1 MSKIIEYNQDARQ
14 KLANGAKKLSDAV
27 SSTLGP
33 FGRNVIIEKTNELP
47 QSTKDGV
54 TVAKS
59 ITLKDPI
66 ENIGAEVVK
75 QAAIKAANT
84 AGDGTTTTTLLAY
97 NLINEGL
104 SSVRAGSNAV
114 EIKKGIDAAVKQ
126 VVSALKENSK
136 DISSEDQLKQ
146 VATIS
151 ANNDESTGE
160 LIATAI
166 EKVGREGVVAI
177 EESKTGETS
186 LEVVEGIQ
194 FDKGYKSPYFVTN
207 NNTMQSVLEDPFVL
221 IYDGRITTA
230 AELLNVLQKVNS
242 ENKSLLIV
250 ADDIDGE
257 ALATLIVN
265 KMRGI
270 VKVCAVK
277 APDFGERKT
286 LLLEDLAII
295 TGGQVISKDKGLKL
309 DKMTVAQLSS
319 YLGVARTATISKEK
333 TTIVDGKGT
342 EEDILT
348 RAEEIKVQIDN
359 AQSFFEKEKLQER
372 LGKLVGGVAI
382 INVGGNNEI
391 ELKEYKDRV
400 EDALFA
406 TRAAVEEGILPGGGA
421 ALLYAREAINYAK
434 TDSDDFNTGKKIV
447 YKALSAPF
455 TKILLN
461 AGYDNPSWYI
471 YELGKTSLDP
481 DTDVYDNTW
490 LGYDLKSETIVNML
504 DAGILD
510 PTKVVR
516 LAVENAAAVAGTI
529 LTTETVI
536 YEEPTKEK
544 KEEDGMGNMMGMM

>member
-1 MSKIIEYNQDARQ
+1 MSKIIEYNNDARQ
-14 KLANGAKKLSDAV
+14 KLAEGAKKLSRAV
-27 SSTLGP
+27 VSTLGP
-33 FGRNVIIEKTNELP
+33 FGRNVIIEKQNELP

-66 ENIGAEVVK
+66 ENIGAEVIK

-97 NLINEGL
+97 ALINEGL
-104 SSVRAGSNAV
+104 NKVGEGANAV
-114 EIKKGIDAAVKQ
+114 EIKKGVDAAVKQ
-126 VVSALKENSK
+126 VVAALKENSK
-136 DISSEDQLKQ
+136 DISSEEQLKQ

-151 ANNDESTGE
+151 ANNDVTTGE

-177 EESKTGETS
+177 EESKTGETT

-194 FDKGYKSPYFVTN
+194 FDRGYKSPYFVTN
-207 NNTMQSVLEDPFVL
+207 NSTMQAVLDDPFIL

-250 ADDIDGE
+250 AEDIDGE

-270 VKVCAVK
+270 VKVVAVK

-286 LLLEDLAII
+286 LLLEDLAIV
-295 TGGQVISKDKGLKL
+295 TGGQVISKDKGYKL
-309 DKMTVAQLSS
+309 DKMTPTQLSS
-319 YLGVARTATISKEK
+319 FLGTARTVTVSKEK
-333 TTIVDGKGT
+333 TTVIDGKGT
-342 EEDILT
+342 EDAIVA
-348 RAEEIKVQIDN
+348 RAEEIKTQID
-359 AQSFFEKEKLQER
+359 QSTSFFEKEKLQER
-372 LGKLVGGVAI
+372 LGKLIGGVAI
-382 INVGGNNEI
+382 INVGGVNEI
-391 ELKEYKDRV
+391 DMKEYKDRV

-406 TRAAVEEGILPGGGA
+406 TRAANEEGILPGGGV
-421 ALLYAREAINYAK
+421 ALLYAREAITYSNNE
-434 TDSDDFNTGKKIV
+434 SDDFKTGKKIV

-455 TKILLN
+455 TQILIN
-461 AGYDNPSWYI
+461 AGNQNPSYYM
-471 YELGKTSLDP
+471 YELNKTATDP
-481 DTDVYDNTW
+481 NTEVYNNTW
-490 LGYDLKSETIVNML
+490 RGYDLKSETFVDMEEK
-504 DAGILD
+504 GILD

-516 LAVENAAAVAGTI
+516 LAIENAAAVAGTI
-529 LTTETVI
+529 LTTETVV

-544 KEEDGMGNMMGMM
+544 KEDEFGNPGLGF